1 MKKILFL
8 HGFFATG
15 SCPMARALREA
26 FEGQAV
32 VLTPDLP
39 LHPKEALKYIRIL
52 IDKEKPDLLIGN
64 SCGAFLAQMLSPVVG
79 IPALLGNPHFKMTDF
94 LRERIGELNEQ
105 LEQSIA
111 CSGYAESREK
121 KTEGQHEYK
130 APRTDGNQKIVIDE
144 SLINELEELE
154 ATQFDCCNPYY
165 KDRVWGLFG
174 EQDTL
179 AHFEPLFLQHY
190 NNSYHFPGGH
200 TPTEQEVKTCY
211 APLAQKMLMEYSVKE
226 ERFFRHFKGGMYK
239 YIHSAYD
246 SETQERMVVYQALYG
261 EEAYWIRPEKMF
273 FEQITRDGR
282 TFNRFTEID
291 R

>member
-26 FEGQAV
+26 FDGQAI

-39 LHPKEALKYIRIL
+39 LHPKEALKYIRLL

-94 LRERIGELNEQ
+94 LKERIGE
-105 LEQSIA
+105 
-111 CSGYAESREK
+111 
-121 KTEGQHEYK
+121 HVYK
-130 APRTDGNQKIVIDE
+130 AARMDGNQTIVIDE
-144 SLINELEELE
+144 SLIREFEELE

-179 AHFEPLFLQHY
+179 AHFEPTFLEYY

-200 TPTEQEVKTCY
+200 TPTEQEVKT
-211 APLAQKMLMEYSVKE
+211 
-226 ERFFRHFKGGMYK
+226 
-239 YIHSAYD
+239 
-246 SETQERMVVYQALYG
+246 
-261 EEAYWIRPEKMF
+261 
-273 FEQITRDGR
+273 
-282 TFNRFTEID
+282 
-291 R
+291 

>member
-15 SCPMARALREA
+15 SFPMARALREA
-26 FEGQAV
+26 FDGQAV

-39 LHPKEALKYIRIL
+39 LHPKEALKYIRML

-94 LRERIGELNEQ
+94 LRERIGE
-105 LEQSIA
+105 
-111 CSGYAESREK
+111 
-121 KTEGQHEYK
+121 HEYK
-130 APRTDGNQKIVIDE
+130 APRMDGNQTIVINE
-144 SLINELEELE
+144 SLINEFEQLE
-154 ATQFDCCNPYY
+154 ALQFDYCNPYY

-200 TPTEQEVKTCY
+200 MPTEQEVRTWY
-211 APLAQKMLMEYSVKE
+211 APLAQKMLMEYSVKK
-226 ERFFRHFKGGMYK
+226 ERFFRHFKGGLYK

-261 EEAYWIRPEKMF
+261 EEAYWVRPEKMF
-273 FEQITRDGR
+273 FEKITRDGR

>member
-15 SCPMARALREA
+15 SCPMARVLREA
-26 FEGQAV
+26 FDGQAI

-39 LHPKEALKYIRIL
+39 LHPKEALKYIRML

-94 LRERIGELNEQ
+94 LRERIGE
-105 LEQSIA
+105 
-111 CSGYAESREK
+111 
-121 KTEGQHEYK
+121 HEYK
-130 APRTDGNQKIVIDE
+130 APRMDGNQTIVINE
-144 SLINELEELE
+144 SLINEFEQLE
-154 ATQFDCCNPYY
+154 ALQFDYCNPYY

-190 NNSYHFPGGH
+190 NNSYHFPGDTRPPSRKSGLGMPRWHRKCSWSIQLKKKGFSVILREECTSISIPHMTARLRSAWWYIKHYMVRKH
-200 TPTEQEVKTCY
+200 TGFVPRRCFSSK
-211 APLAQKMLMEYSVKE
+211 
-226 ERFFRHFKGGMYK
+226 
-239 YIHSAYD
+239 
-246 SETQERMVVYQALYG
+246 
-261 EEAYWIRPEKMF
+261 
-273 FEQITRDGR
+273 
-282 TFNRFTEID
+282 
-291 R
+291 

>member
-26 FEGQAV
+26 FEGQAI

-39 LHPKEALKYIRIL
+39 LHPKEALKYIRML
-52 IDKEKPDLLIGN
+52 IDKEKPHLLIGN
-64 SCGAFLAQMLSPVVG
+64 SYGAFLAQMLSPVVG

-94 LRERIGELNEQ
+94 LRERIGELNKQ
-105 LEQSIA
+105 REQSIA

-130 APRTDGNQKIVIDE
+130 APRMDGNQKIIINE
-144 SLINELEELE
+144 TLINEFGELE
-154 ATQFDCCNPYY
+154 ATQFDYCNPYY

-200 TPTEQEVKTCY
+200 TPTEQEVRTWY

-261 EEAYWIRPEKMF
+261 EEAYWVRPEKMF

>member
-1 MKKILFL
+1 
-8 HGFFATG
+8 
-15 SCPMARALREA
+15 MARALREA
-26 FEGQAV
+26 FDGQAI

-94 LRERIGELNEQ
+94 LSGRIGE
-105 LEQSIA
+105 
-111 CSGYAESREK
+111 
-121 KTEGQHEYK
+121 HEYK
-130 APRTDGNQKIVIDE
+130 APRMDGNQKIVIDE
-144 SLINELEELE
+144 SLIHEFGELE
-154 ATQFDCCNPYY
+154 ATQFDCCNPYF
-165 KDRVWGLFG
+165 KDRVWGVFG

-200 TPTEQEVKTCY
+200 TPTEQEVRTWY

-226 ERFFRHFKGGMYK
+226 ERFSVISREECTSISIPHMTARLRSAWW
-239 YIHSAYD
+239 YIKHY
-246 SETQERMVVYQALYG
+246 MVRKHTGFVP
-261 EEAYWIRPEKMF
+261 RRCFSSK
-273 FEQITRDGR
+273 
-282 TFNRFTEID
+282 
-291 R
+291 

>member
-26 FEGQAV
+26 FDGQAI

-39 LHPKEALKYIRIL
+39 LHPKEALKYIRII

-94 LRERIGELNEQ
+94 LSGRIGE
-105 LEQSIA
+105 
-111 CSGYAESREK
+111 
-121 KTEGQHEYK
+121 HEYK
-130 APRTDGNQKIVIDE
+130 APRMDGNQKIIINE
-144 SLINELEELE
+144 TLINEFGELE

-200 TPTEQEVKTCY
+200 TPTEQEVKTWY
-211 APLAQKMLMEYSVKE
+211 APLAQKMIMEVTANQPMKHREQKPNLFGLCRVATE
-226 ERFFRHFKGGMYK
+226 EDEVNYAAKDKVAIVTGGAHG
-239 YIHSAYD
+239 IGNS
-246 SETQERMVVYQALYG
+246 
-261 EEAYWIRPEKMF
+261 
-273 FEQITRDGR
+273 
-282 TFNRFTEID
+282 
-291 R
+291 

>member
-15 SCPMARALREA
+15 SCPMARVLREA
-26 FEGQAV
+26 FDGQAI

-39 LHPKEALKYIRIL
+39 LYPKEALKYIRML

-94 LRERIGELNEQ
+94 LRERIGE
-105 LEQSIA
+105 
-111 CSGYAESREK
+111 
-121 KTEGQHEYK
+121 HEYK
-130 APRTDGNQKIVIDE
+130 APRMDGNQTIVITE
-144 SLINELEELE
+144 SLINEFEQLE
-154 ATQFDCCNPYY
+154 ALQFDCCNPYY
-165 KDRVWGLFG
+165 KDQVWGLFG

-200 TPTEQEVKTCY
+200 TPTEQEVKTWY

-226 ERFFRHFKGGMYK
+226 ERFFRHFKGGLYK

-261 EEAYWIRPEKMF
+261 EEAYWARPEKMF

>member
-26 FEGQAV
+26 LDGQV
-32 VLTPDLP
+32 LMLTPDLP
-39 LHPKEALKYIRIL
+39 LHPEEALKYIRLL

-94 LRERIGELNEQ
+94 LKERIGE
-105 LEQSIA
+105 
-111 CSGYAESREK
+111 
-121 KTEGQHEYK
+121 HEYK
-130 APRTDGNQKIVIDE
+130 APRMDGNQTIVIDE
-144 SLINELEELE
+144 SLIREFEELE

-179 AHFEPLFLQHY
+179 AHFEPTFLEYY
-190 NNSYHFPGGH
+190 NNSYHFPGRH
-200 TPTEQEVKTCY
+200 TPHGARSQDMVCSVGSENSHGVFNEGGKILP
-211 APLAQKMLMEYSVKE
+211 PLQRWHVQIYPF
-226 ERFFRHFKGGMYK
+226 RFR
-239 YIHSAYD
+239 
-246 SETQERMVVYQALYG
+246 Q
-261 EEAYWIRPEKMF
+261 
-273 FEQITRDGR
+273 
-282 TFNRFTEID
+282 
-291 R
+291 